1 MSQQWSLYPN
11 RYVAALASESME
23 VLVPHVHLSLNPI
36 LAKLEGGRYVGPII
50 PKSLEYLV
58 HETGS
63 RGGSGGSIGG
73 SSDSGGATSKKR
85 KASPTGDARMWVRY
99 DAHLPALSLWD
110 RENSCYILVGTVLQ
124 TLHAAVLCKNWH
136 LCRSCWED
144 CERHRSHVPTPP
156 EVATTVAGLLKA
168 ARGE

>member
-1 MSQQWSLYPN
+1 MQGIISSPHLTPKLLFNVSQQWSLYPN
-11 RYVAALASESME
+11 RYVAALASDSMD

-85 KASPTGDARMWVRY
+85 KASPTGGREDVGALRC
-99 DAHLPALSLWD
+99 APALPVPLGQG
-110 RENSCYILVGTVLQ
+110 ELVLYPGG
-124 TLHAAVLCKNWH
+124 
-136 LCRSCWED
+136 D
-144 CERHRSHVPTPP
+144 GPP
-156 EVATTVAGLLKA
+156 DPAW
-168 ARGE
+168 